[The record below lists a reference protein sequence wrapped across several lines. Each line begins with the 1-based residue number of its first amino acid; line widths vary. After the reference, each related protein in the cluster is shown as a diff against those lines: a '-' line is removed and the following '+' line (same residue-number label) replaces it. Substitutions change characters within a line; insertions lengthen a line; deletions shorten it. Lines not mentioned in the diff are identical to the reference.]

1 LFLPAKPW
9 FRSPPDII
17 LRLIAGRN
25 KPRRQPSGIPAAG
38 FLRPVQKT
46 AKRVLDS
53 VFQDGITR
61 SLSAL
66 ENTFAGKL
74 LVPPFRLL
82 DRMPG

>member
-1 LFLPAKPW
+1 M
-9 FRSPPDII
+9 
-17 LRLIAGRN
+17 
-25 KPRRQPSGIPAAG
+25 PAAG

-74 LVPPFRLL
+74 LVLPFRLL

>member
-1 LFLPAKPW
+1 MPAGEFLLPA
-9 FRSPPDII
+9 
-17 LRLIAGRN
+17 
-25 KPRRQPSGIPAAG
+25 
-38 FLRPVQKT
+38 QKT

-66 ENTFAGKL
+66 EISFAGKL
-74 LVPPFRLL
+74 LVQPFRLL

>member
-1 LFLPAKPW
+1 M
-9 FRSPPDII
+9 
-17 LRLIAGRN
+17 
-25 KPRRQPSGIPAAG
+25 RQPSGMPAG
-38 FLRPVQKT
+38 EFLLPAQKT

-66 ENTFAGKL
+66 EISFAGKL
-74 LVPPFRLL
+74 LVQPLRLL